1 VEVLSER
8 VDPVRDG
15 GKPLIG
21 QGFQFDRAEVLD
33 LELVFAAPVNKG
45 GLGDIKLGS
54 DLGEGPPLRAEFD
67 KPLDSFF
74 VVHLCS
80 FFGSTFSLSPIVRWW
95 PRVS

>member
-1 VEVLSER
+1 LLDLPAQLASDGIELRRGELLDIAGGEFGLNFVEVLSER

-45 GLGDIKLGS
+45 GLGENG
-54 DLGEGPPLRAEFD
+54 A
-67 KPLDSFF
+67 
-74 VVHLCS
+74 
-80 FFGSTFSLSPIVRWW
+80 
-95 PRVS
+95 